1 MDLLLGCSGPRLG
14 MLSGRL
20 LVPSYRLVLIALLS
34 LSVAGPPTQYA
45 RSMLCM
51 VCYDSA
57 ATVSWTPCP

>member
-20 LVPSYRLVLIALLS
+20 LVPSYRLVLIAS
-34 LSVAGPPTQYA
+34 LTLPVAVPPTQYA
-45 RSMLCM
+45 RRMLCM

-57 ATVSWTPCP
+57 VTVSWTPYP